1 MTLVLKFLLWKN
13 RNAEFQKNFI
23 QTCIFNCNDIISCE
37 TVCVKVLLSKG
48 WVVAVRNYSKNTGNG
63 KKTEGKGGRVK
74 DNEFSGIK

>member
-63 KKTEGKGGRVK
+63 KKQRGKGVGLRIM
-74 DNEFSGIK
+74 NFQG

>member
-48 WVVAVRNYSKNTGNG
+48 WVVAVRNYSKNTVMEKNRGERG
-63 KKTEGKGGRVK
+63 
-74 DNEFSGIK
+74 